1 MKTKTLLLTAAFAA
15 SIAPA
20 ARAQSVTGFQAD
32 RFNPSERGSEW
43 FALDTLDM
51 RGDVRPA
58 VGVVGEWASGVYR
71 LKNADGSTGTTVVDQ
86 QMYLHVGASLVLA
99 NFIRLGVNVPV
110 NVLDTGTTGTNAA
123 GQTVYAPGNPGLG
136 DSRIGADIRL
146 VGQYGSPFTLALGGQ
161 YFIPTGQA
169 SDFTGD

>member
-51 RGDVRPA
+51 RGGIRPA
-58 VGVVGEWASGVYR
+58 VGVVGEWASGVFR
-71 LKNADGSTGTTVVDQ
+71 LKNPDGSAGTTVVDQ
-86 QMYLHVGASLVLA
+86 QMYLHAGASLVRPVETIVRPVETLVHVPE
-99 NFIRLGVNVPV
+99 LGSEATCPR
-110 NVLDTGTTGTNAA
+110 TATSSGC
-123 GQTVYAPGNPGLG
+123 
-136 DSRIGADIRL
+136 SSC
-146 VGQYGSPFTLALGGQ
+146 SPAR
-161 YFIPTGQA
+161 
-169 SDFTGD
+169 